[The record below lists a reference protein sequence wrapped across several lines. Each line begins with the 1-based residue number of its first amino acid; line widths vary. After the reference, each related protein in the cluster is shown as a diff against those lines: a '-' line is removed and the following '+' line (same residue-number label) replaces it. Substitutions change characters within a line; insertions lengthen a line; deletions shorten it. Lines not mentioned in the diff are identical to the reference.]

1 MSKKDNSQN
10 MNGATLGEISTIR
23 DILMGQHI
31 NDFESKFDSLQQQLE
46 KVEAKLND
54 KIKELSATT
63 KSQHKDIDK
72 ETSARFA
79 SMQNETEGRIAQV
92 ERSLQDGLADLQ
104 QMIEDA
110 SLNDKER
117 IGKLLMEAGSAL
129 LKP

>member
-10 MNGATLGEISTIR
+10 MNGASLGEISTIR
-23 DILMGQHI
+23 DILMGQQI
-31 NDFESKFDSLQQQLE
+31 NDFESRFDSLQQQLE
-46 KVEAKLND
+46 KVEAKLAN
-54 KIKELSATT
+54 KIKELSAAT
-63 KSQHKDIDK
+63 KSQQKEMDK

-79 SMQNETEGRIAQV
+79 NLQKETDGRIAQV
-92 ERSLQDGLADLQ
+92 ERSLQDGLNDLQ
-104 QMIEDA
+104 QMLEDS